1 MNIRRL
7 LAPEVVQTSAMDCG
21 PAALKCLL
29 EGFATPV
36 SYGRLREACQTDV
49 DGASIDTMEEVANQL
64 GLEAEQIMLPADH
77 ILLPGAKILPAIAV
91 VMLPAGITHFVV
103 VWRRAGGLVQVM
115 DPAVGRRWTP
125 SRQFLSELYIHRTP
139 VDAVDWR
146 AWAGSGSFAQAVE
159 RRLGMLGVARRTAS
173 ALLRGAAAD
182 PQWRSLA
189 ALDAAIRMTDSLV
202 RCRGLRGG
210 AEAAWVLER
219 LFENSRNPAQEELIP
234 AQYWPVR
241 PLPLREDA
249 ADQLLVRGAV
259 LVRVRGRKSA
269 VKTSSPQS
277 SPGSEPQPLSPELAA
292 ALKQSPDRPG
302 QELLRMLRADGTLV
316 PGAVLAG
323 LLFASGG
330 VLIEALLFRGLFDLA
345 RELGTSGQRI
355 GAMAVVLLFALA
367 LLLLDLPLAAAV
379 LRMGRRLESRWR
391 MAFLRSVPRLGD
403 HYFQSRLTSDMAE
416 RGHAVQRIRRLPDLG
431 AQLVRSVFE
440 LILTAAGVAWL
451 DPGCAVMACI
461 AAAAA
466 VLLPLAGQPA
476 LAERDLRVRSHSAA
490 LTRFYLDALLGLVAI
505 RAHGA
510 ERAVRREQE
519 TLLTEWAAAGV
530 RLQRA
535 VVSIEALQ
543 FFSGFGL
550 GAWMLMVHLSRGS
563 ELGGVLLL
571 VYWALRLPVLGQDI
585 ALLAR
590 QYPAYRNTV
599 LRLLE
604 PLGAPAQEASSG
616 GAGQEGD
623 LPHDAAQEASSR
635 GAWQVGDLPYE
646 GGVRIAFEGV
656 AVRAAGHSILEG
668 IDLAIEPGNHIA
680 IVGPSGAGKSSLV
693 GLLLGWHRAAAGQV
707 LVDGAPLDN
716 ARLESLRRETA
727 WVDPA
732 VQLWNHSLLEN
743 LYYGKSGGAGG
754 DHVAPVS
761 CAIEMADLGSVLEK
775 LPDGLQTPLGEGG
788 ALVSGGEG
796 QRVRLGRAVLRT
808 GVRLVILDEPFRG
821 LDRERRRELLERART
836 LWRDATLLCITHDV
850 AETLSFDRVLVI
862 EGGRVAE
869 AGVPGELA
877 RQPRSRYSDLLCAE
891 EDVRTGLWGGSEW
904 RRIRLES
911 GELTETR
918 AARVG

>member
-1 MNIRRL
+1 MIIRRRL

-29 EGFATPV
+29 EGFGTPV

-103 VWRRAGGLVQVM
+103 IWRRAGGFVQVM
-115 DPAVGRRWTP
+115 DPAIGRRWMP
-125 SRQFLSELYIHRTP
+125 SRQLLSELYIHRMP
-139 VDAVDWR
+139 VPAGEWR
-146 AWAGSGSFAQAVE
+146 AWAVSGSFGQAVE
-159 RRLGMLGVARRTAS
+159 RRLRLLGVARRAAA
-173 ALLRGAAAD
+173 ALLGRAAD
-182 PQWRSLA
+182 NPQWRSLA

-202 RCRGLRGG
+202 RAGGLRGG
-210 AEAAWVLER
+210 PEAARVLER
-219 LFENSRNPAQEELIP
+219 LFENSRNPAQDELIP
-234 AQYWPVR
+234 AHYWPVR
-241 PLPLREDA
+241 PLPLRADA
-249 ADQLLVRGAV
+249 DDQLLLRGAV
-259 LVRVRGRKSA
+259 LVRVRGKREGASTA
-269 VKTSSPQS
+269 AAQACAGTDA
-277 SPGSEPQPLSPELAA
+277 QPLSPELAA
-292 ALKQSPDRPG
+292 ALNEAPDRPG
-302 QELLRMLRADGTLV
+302 RALLRMLRADGNLV

-323 LLFASGG
+323 LMLASGG

-345 RELGTSGQRI
+345 RELATSGQRI
-355 GAMAVVLLFALA
+355 GAMALVLLFTIA
-367 LLLLDLPLAAAV
+367 LLLLELPLAAAV

-416 RGHAVQRIRRLPDLG
+416 RSHSVQRVRRLPDLG
-431 AQLVRSVFE
+431 AQLMRSGFE
-440 LILTAAGVAWL
+440 LILTAAGVVWL
-451 DPGCAVMACI
+451 DPGCAVIACI

-466 VLLPLAGQPA
+466 VLLPLAAQPV
-476 LAERDLRVRSHSAA
+476 LAERDLRVRSHAAA
-490 LTRFYLDALLGLVAI
+490 LTRFYLDALVGLVAI

-510 ERAVRREQE
+510 ERAIRREQE
-519 TLLTEWAAAGV
+519 SLLAEWMAAAV
-530 RLQRA
+530 RLQRT
-535 VVSIEALQ
+535 VVSIETLQ
-543 FFSGFGL
+543 FFSGFAL
-550 GAWMLMVHLSRGS
+550 AAWILMVHISQGG

-604 PLGAPAQEASSG
+604 PLGAPAQEESS
-616 GAGQEGD
+616 ANES
-623 LPHDAAQEASSR
+623 PAAAAAE
-635 GAWQVGDLPYE
+635 P
-646 GGVRIAFEGV
+646 GGVRIALEGV
-656 AVRAAGHSILEG
+656 TVRAAGHNILEG
-668 IDLAIEPGNHIA
+668 IDLAIQPGSHIA

-693 GLLLGWHRAAAGQV
+693 GLLLGWYRPAMGQV
-707 LVDGAPLDN
+707 LVDDAPLDN

-732 VQLWNHSLLEN
+732 VQLWNHSMLEN
-743 LYYGKSGGAGG
+743 LHYGAWAGSL
-754 DHVAPVS
+754 AKIS
-761 CAIEMADLGSVLEK
+761 SAIETADLGSVLDK
-775 LPDGLQTPLGEGG
+775 LPDGLQTLLGEGG

-796 QRVRLGRAVLRT
+796 QRVRLGRAVLRNA
-808 GVRLVILDEPFRG
+808 VRLVILDEPFRG
-821 LDRERRRELLERART
+821 LDRERRRELLSRART

-862 EGGRVAE
+862 EGGRVVE

-891 EDVRTGLWGGSEW
+891 EHVRTGLWGGNEW
-904 RRIRLES
+904 RRVRLES

-918 AARVG
+918 AARVR